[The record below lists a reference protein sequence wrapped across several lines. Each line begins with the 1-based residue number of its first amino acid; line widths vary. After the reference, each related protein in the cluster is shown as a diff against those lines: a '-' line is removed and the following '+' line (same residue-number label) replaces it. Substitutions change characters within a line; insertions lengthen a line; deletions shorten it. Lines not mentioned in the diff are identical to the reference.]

1 MQALTDKEKQSQLI
15 AKAKPLTSHSNPTG
29 IIAECVEKMCSHWN
43 HACVISGQIDL
54 AKLRPPGRNNLR
66 EALRQIDELL
76 PKLRKAY
83 DIFHGVVDPETV
95 ETEDVIIIEDD
106 FSEIFL
112 LGIKNLLEAVNDCER
127 GLGKLNRGGIS
138 AQG

>member
-1 MQALTDKEKQSQLI
+1 MRILTEKEKESQFK

-29 IIAECVEKMCSHWN
+29 IIAECVEKMCSLWK

-76 PKLRKAY
+76 PA
-83 DIFHGVVDPETV
+83 FV
-95 ETEDVIIIEDD
+95 
-106 FSEIFL
+106 
-112 LGIKNLLEAVNDCER
+112 LGRVS
-127 GLGKLNRGGIS
+127 G
-138 AQG
+138 